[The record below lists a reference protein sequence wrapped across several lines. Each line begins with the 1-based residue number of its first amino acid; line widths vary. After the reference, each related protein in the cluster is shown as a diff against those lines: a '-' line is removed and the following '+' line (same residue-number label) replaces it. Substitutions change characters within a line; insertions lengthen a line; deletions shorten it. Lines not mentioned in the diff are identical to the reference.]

1 MGLSDANIRNAKPSG
16 RQYKLTDEKG
26 LFILVNTNGSKLFRM
41 KYRFDGKEKI
51 LSFGAYPDVSL
62 RLARDRRDEAR
73 KLLAQG
79 EDPGELRKAQ
89 RLARSEAPKNT
100 FEAIGREWMKTRG
113 REWSAT

>member
-1 MGLSDANIRNAKPSG
+1 MELSDAKIKNAKPSD

-26 LFILVNTNGSKLFRM
+26 LFILVSTNGSKLFRM
-41 KYRFDGKEKI
+41 KYRFDGKEKP

-89 RLARSEAPKNT
+89 RLA
-100 FEAIGREWMKTRG
+100 
-113 REWSAT
+113 